1 MLHVKLGPDE
11 YRQPVRETLAIVL
24 AGGRGTRLEAL
35 TDYCAK
41 PAISFGGKF
50 RVIDFSL
57 SNCLNSGVRQI
68 CVLTQYKAHSLLCH
82 LQSGWSFLRRE
93 CNEFIEVLPAQQ
105 RVDEASWYQGTA
117 DAVFQNLDILR
128 SHNPRLIL
136 ILSGDHVYKMDYVKL
151 INEHVANRCPCTV
164 ACVEVPVLEASAFG
178 VMSVDI
184 AGRVTQFEEKPPAP
198 EPVPGR
204 PEMALAS
211 MGIYV
216 FDAAYLFDA
225 LELDKNDPR
234 SSHDFGKDLIP
245 AMVAKG
251 YVAAHQFGNS
261 CVKTTQDSPNYWRD
275 VGTVDS
281 FWESNL
287 DLTACTPALDLYDR
301 VWPIW
306 AIQDSLPPAKFVF
319 DDEDRRGFAI
329 DSLAASGCI
338 VSGAQVHRSVLST
351 GVHINSFCTIS
362 NSVLLPDSSV
372 GRRCNLNKVVV
383 GEGCFIPEGT
393 NIGWDAVADAE
404 RFLRTPKGVVLV
416 TQAALSK
423 LNITPNEKFAEAVH
437 ARKTLSAHTHYT
449 PKETA

>member
-1 MLHVKLGPDE
+1 LD
-11 YRQPVRETLAIVL
+11 
-24 AGGRGTRLEAL
+24 AL

-105 RVDEASWYQGTA
+105 RVDEESWYQGTA

-128 SHNPRLIL
+128 SHNPRFIL
-136 ILSGDHVYKMDYVKL
+136 ILSGDHVYKMDYAKL
-151 INEHVANRCPCTV
+151 INEHIVGVRPCTV
-164 ACVEVPVLEASAFG
+164 ACVEVPISEASAFG
-178 VMSVDI
+178 VMSVDS
-184 AGRVTQFEEKPPAP
+184 AGAITGFDEKPAIPAT
-198 EPVPGR
+198 VPGR
-204 PEMALAS
+204 PNIALAS

-216 FDAAYLFDA
+216 FDAGYLFAA
-225 LELDKNDPR
+225 LELDKRNPR

-245 AMVAKG
+245 VMVAKG
-251 YVAAHQFGNS
+251 DVAAHQFGNS
-261 CVKTTQDSPNYWRD
+261 CVKTTLDSPNYWRD

-319 DDEDRRGFAI
+319 DDDDRRGFAI
-329 DSLAASGCI
+329 GSLAASGCI

-351 GVHINSFCTIS
+351 GVHINSFCKIS
-362 NSVLLPDSSV
+362 DSVLLPDSSV
-372 GRRCNLNKVVV
+372 GRHCNLKKVVV

-393 NIGWDAVADAE
+393 NIGWDAVVDAE
-404 RFLRTPKGVVLV
+404 RFHRTSKGVVLV

-423 LNITPNEKFAEAVH
+423 LNITPAEKFEEPVH
-437 ARKTLSAHTHYT
+437 ALKTLTADTYYT
-449 PKETA
+449 SKETA